1 MKQSTHESFSREEAA
16 TPGSD
21 RAFGLVMAAAC
32 AVLGVLN
39 GWHQGRLWPWMLGG
53 AALFLLGAG
62 FRPSA
67 LRPLNMLWMRLGFL
81 LHKIVNPIVMGLL
94 FYGTI
99 FPTGLMMGLRGR
111 DLLRLKRD
119 PGADSYWI
127 ARAPGP
133 APESMRDQF

>member
-1 MKQSTHESFSREEAA
+1 MKQSTHESFYREEAA

-21 RAFGLVMAAAC
+21 RAFGLVMAAAFV
-32 AVLGVLN
+32 VLAVLN
-39 GWHQGRLWPWMLGG
+39 GWHQGRLWPSMLGG
-53 AALFLLGAG
+53 GALFLLAAY

-67 LRPLNMLWMRLGFL
+67 LRPLNMLWMKLGFL
-81 LHKIVNPIVMGLL
+81 LHKIVNPLVMGLL
-94 FYGTI
+94 FYGSI
-99 FPTGLMMGLRGR
+99 FPTGLMMRMRGR
-111 DLLRLKRD
+111 DLLRLERD